1 MHAGIL
7 ARFARIADC
16 TAIVIFVTEM
26 RYSAEHK
33 AETRQRILKAVG
45 RGFRKSG
52 FGGIGVD
59 GLAKFAD
66 LTSGAFYSNFKS
78 KAEAFHAALRLGLAD
93 VRDGVLAQRKE
104 HGAAWVEAFSKF
116 YFAQFV
122 DCDLTDGCALPSLS
136 GDVARA
142 DPKTKAVFEKE
153 YVAILETIAE
163 GLPGKGES
171 RMSKAIVMTALLA
184 GGVTLARSMKDKT
197 MRDRIARTVQD
208 AVVDVAR
215 G

>member
-1 MHAGIL
+1 MHASIL

-16 TAIVIFVTEM
+16 TAIVIFVAEM

-78 KAEAFHAALRLGLAD
+78 KTEAFHAALRLGLAD
-93 VRDGVLAQRKE
+93 GRLGVEAQHKE
-104 HGAAWVEAFSKF
+104 HGAIRVEAFAER
-116 YFAQFV
+116 YFSQFV
-122 DCDLTDGCALPSLS
+122 DCDLADGCALPMAS
-136 GDVARA
+136 G
-142 DPKTKAVFEKE
+142 
-153 YVAILETIAE
+153 
-163 GLPGKGES
+163 
-171 RMSKAIVMTALLA
+171 
-184 GGVTLARSMKDKT
+184 
-197 MRDRIARTVQD
+197 
-208 AVVDVAR
+208 
-215 G
+215 